1 VSKSKFYEKTLSSKR
16 IYEGRI
22 VSLRDDTVELPGG
35 RKSHREIVEHP
46 GAVAIAAL
54 TSDNKLVLI
63 RQFRK
68 PAEEELLEIPA
79 GLVHK
84 GESPQAAAARELE
97 EEAGFKAG
105 KITPLFAAYSSPGY
119 SSEVIR
125 YFLATDLVKTGQKN
139 EEDEFI
145 GVELVPVSDAF
156 RLVEDGKIKDNKT
169 IIGVM
174 IAEKVVGRNSLTR

>member
-1 VSKSKFYEKTLSSKR
+1 MSKSKFFEKTLSTNY
-16 IYEGRI
+16 IYKGRI
-22 VSLRDDTVELPGG
+22 VSLREDMVELPDG
-35 RKSHREIVEHP
+35 RSSKREIVEHP
-46 GAVAIAAL
+46 GAVAIIAL
-54 TSDNKLVLI
+54 TSEDKLVLI

-84 GESPQAAAARELE
+84 GEAPQTAAARELE
-97 EEAGFKAG
+97 EEAGFKTG
-105 KITPLFAAYSSPGY
+105 KITPVFAAYSSPGY

-125 YFLATDLVKTGQKN
+125 YFLATDLVKTAQKS

-145 GVELVPVSDAF
+145 GVEPVPVADAF
-156 RLVEDGKIKDNKT
+156 KLVRDGKIKDNKT

-174 IAEKVVGRNSLTR
+174 IAEKVVDGVLK